1 MLEEYD
7 DVLTVEELCEALHIG
22 RNSAYQLLKTQI
34 IPAKRIGRIWRIPK
48 AAIIDFLLRS

>member
-34 IPAKRIGRIWRIPK
+34 NNFRFSKGEGTIFGRN
-48 AAIIDFLLRS
+48 AC